1 MSLFLYFICII
12 ALASLISWK
21 AGRGKAL
28 ALSGG
33 KRAALASVPGYYGL
47 YVLLWSALPSI
58 LFFIL
63 WQTGSHHIL
72 SNWVSASIPADMSS
86 QTDKINF
93 LISDIRTLSMGGE
106 IARAPEP
113 WMTEIAERLA
123 HYRKLATIGLVTGLI
138 GCAAAFGWVGYT
150 KIRPELSARVI
161 ADKIIICLLWLTA
174 TLAVFVTLGI
184 VLSLAFEA
192 YQFFKRVP
200 MHEFLFGT
208 HWSPQV
214 SIRSD
219 QVGSSG
225 GYGAIPVFTGTLL
238 ITALALLVAVPLGL
252 LSAIYLSEYANPKTR
267 AVVKPILELLAGIP
281 TVVYGFFAALL
292 IGPGL
297 NMLGE
302 KIGLNIE
309 VESALAAGLTMGV
322 MLIPFISSLSDDVL
336 HAVPTSLHDGSLA
349 LGATPAETIK
359 HVVIPAALPGIVG
372 ACLLALSRA
381 IGETM
386 IVVMAAGMAA
396 NLTFNPFESVTT
408 VTVQVVSLLVGD
420 QEFASTT
427 TLAAFALGLVLFIVT
442 LILNFIA
449 LYIVRTYREQYE

>member
-1 MSLFLYFICII
+1 MGRT
-12 ALASLISWK
+12 K
-21 AGRGKAL
+21 AI

-33 KRAALASVPGYYGL
+33 KRANLASVPGYYGL

-72 SNWVSASIPADMSS
+72 LQWINSAIPVETLSNPE
-86 QTDKINF
+86 KISF
-93 LISDIRTLSMGGE
+93 IISDIKTLADGGE
-106 IARAPEP
+106 IAHTPDP
-113 WMTEIAERLA
+113 WMVEAA
-123 HYRKLATIGLVTGLI
+123 QKLSYYQKMAAIGLVTGLI
-138 GCAAAFGWVGYT
+138 ACAAAFGWVGYN
-150 KIRPELSARVI
+150 KIRADLSARSVS
-161 ADKIIICLLWLTA
+161 DKIIVFLLWLTA

-192 YQFFKRVP
+192 FQFFKRIP
-200 MHEFLFGT
+200 LHEFLFGT

-214 SIRSD
+214 SIRSG

-252 LSAIYLSEYANPKTR
+252 LSAIYLSEYAKPETR
-267 AVVKPILELLAGIP
+267 AIVKPVLELLAGIP

-292 IGPGL
+292 IGPAL

-309 VESALAAGLTMGV
+309 VESALAAGLTMGI

-396 NLTFNPFESVTT
+396 NLTFNPLESVTT
-408 VTVQVVSLLVGD
+408 VTVQIVSLLVGD

-427 TLAAFALGLVLFIVT
+427 TLAAFAMGLVLFVVT
-442 LILNFIA
+442 LILNFVAI
-449 LYIVRTYREQYE
+449 YIVRTYREQYE